1 MQRRSCLTNEIP
13 LSIIRSL
20 DEGPPDPQAHR
31 STIPEPTDA
40 AVRHAI
46 ETARDE
52 QARALTR
59 LEAAIA
65 ALAASKAAEP
75 RDPNVGPRAT
85 DTVNGASDH
94 DAGISRVLDA
104 VRQFDRATSLHE
116 ILDALAAHAARE
128 ISRSALLIVRDRRLR
143 CWSQTGFG
151 PDVDGRIFDPP
162 SSDAGIVV
170 RAIRTRA
177 ASVTAESCEADPT
190 DFPFAP
196 AAAGCVAF
204 AAPLIV
210 GGEVVAVFYAD
221 EGEAALPPLVTSA
234 RAEAWPEILE
244 ALVRHA
250 SRCLESV
257 TLTRLLGEEPGLRST
272 GLLNE
277 SDAFGS
283 RAGSIALTDMDRE
296 DAARRYARLLVSE
309 IRLYHEAEI
318 DAGRR
323 DGTLGV
329 RLGQEIAR
337 ARELYQ
343 ARIQPDLA
351 RRDDYFQDELV
362 RTLADGDAT
371 LLRP

>member
-1 MQRRSCLTNEIP
+1 MRRRSCLTNEIP
-13 LSIIRSL
+13 LPIIRSL
-20 DEGPPDPQAHR
+20 DEGPADPQAHR
-31 STIPEPTDA
+31 STLPEPTDA

-46 ETARDE
+46 ETARDA

-59 LEAAIA
+59 LEDAIA
-65 ALAASKAAEP
+65 ALAASRAPEP
-75 RDPNVGPRAT
+75 RDSAVGPRSA
-85 DTVNGASDH
+85 DEASAGSDH
-94 DAGISRVLDA
+94 DARISRVLDA

-143 CWSQTGFG
+143 CWSQTGFRH
-151 PDVDGRIFDPP
+151 DVDGRIFDPP
-162 SSDAGIVV
+162 SNDAGIVV

-177 ASVTAESCEADPT
+177 ASVTAESSDADPT

-196 AAAGCVAF
+196 AAAGSVAF

-221 EGEAALPPLVTSA
+221 EDEPALPPPIPIV

-257 TLTRLLGEEPGLRST
+257 TLTRLLGEEPGLQPTSH
-272 GLLNE
+272 LNE

-283 RAGSIALTDMDRE
+283 RAGAIALTDMDRE
-296 DAARRYARLLVSE
+296 DAARRYARLLISE
-309 IRLYHEAEI
+309 IRLYHEAAI

-323 DGTLGV
+323 DGTLGA
-329 RLGQEIAR
+329 RLGQQIAR

-351 RRDDYFQDELV
+351 RRDDYFEDELV